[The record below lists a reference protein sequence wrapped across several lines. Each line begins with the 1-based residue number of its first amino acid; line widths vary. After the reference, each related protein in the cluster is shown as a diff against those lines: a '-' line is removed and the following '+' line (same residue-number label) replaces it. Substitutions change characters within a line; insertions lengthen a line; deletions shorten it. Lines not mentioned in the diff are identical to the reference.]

1 MSKKS
6 KAGSR
11 TPSRTPRAK
20 TPVIKNIV
28 TAENVVGT
36 INAVANAIPTLSV
49 ATIDEVVTPSVYSID
64 YRRIFLMVLAF
75 AVAIICIVLFVYNG
89 AEQKDIAVAEFGTTI
104 PTFMFSGWFVILFLV
119 VSLLG
124 FGYAVYNARYMTFAF
139 MACAILY
146 LVSLVMIFVKLYFS
160 ISLHSS
166 AVQVFGFIFFVSSVL
181 LILQLLQCSCALY
194 TSTFAMIPSVLFSG
208 FVIYTGGLLNPRV

>member
-1 MSKKS
+1 MTKKS

-28 TAENVVGT
+28 NTENVLET
-36 INAVANAIPTLSV
+36 INAVTNAIPSLSV
-49 ATIDEVVTPSVYSID
+49 AKIDDIVVPSVYSID
-64 YRRIFLMVLAF
+64 YRRIFLLVLIF
-75 AVAIICIVLFVYNG
+75 FVAILCIVLYVYNG
-89 AEQKDIAVAEFGTTI
+89 AEQKDIAIAEFGTTI
-104 PTFMFSGWFVILFLV
+104 PKFMFNGWFVILFLV

-124 FGYAVYNARYMTFAF
+124 FGYAVYNAREISFAF
-139 MACAILY
+139 IACSILY

-166 AVQVFGFIFFVSSVL
+166 AVQIFGFIFFVTSVL

-194 TSTFAMIPSVLFSG
+194 TSTLAMIPSVIFSG
-208 FVIYTGGLLNPRV
+208 FIIYTGGLLNPRV